1 LLDFLGD
8 LRRTQMCGALRASDA
23 GKKATLMGWV
33 NKRRD
38 LGSLIFVDL
47 RDRTGMTQV
56 VINAERDAA
65 IHEKTE
71 ALRNEYVIAVTGT
84 VKLRDA
90 TTVNKNIATGDVELV
105 AEELR
110 ILNESKLPP
119 FLPSDTSLTNEETR
133 LKYRYIDLRRDA
145 MQFNIELRHKVAKAI
160 RDYLSGQ
167 GFFEIETPFM
177 TRSTPEGARD
187 YLVPSRVQP
196 GTFYALPQSP
206 QLFKQILMISG
217 FDKYFQI
224 VRCFRDED
232 LRADRQP
239 EFTQIDLEMSYPQPE
254 TVWEVVEGFL
264 TAAFSAAGFAIETP
278 FPRMD
283 YDEAIRLYGI
293 DKPDLRLP
301 AFTDVSEC
309 FAAENLQELAINAN
323 LPVVA
328 IRTPKVGELS
338 RKERDDIK
346 PLFHSK
352 GGAKIFE
359 DFKRIGNKF
368 PDAGA
373 AIAKKTGMDEGDLI
387 VLVAG
392 SAQGGGQALPTNSKV
407 TPQELAI
414 YASAGALRLA
424 LAQKYSERHGIF
436 KKTGD
441 AGKDFRF
448 LWVTNFPMFE
458 WDEGE
463 KSWMAAHHPFTS
475 PHEEDMSKLESG
487 VESLHDPLSPLS
499 AVRALAYDVVL
510 NGTELGSGSI
520 RIHRQDVQSRIFR
533 ALGMTEEEAR
543 ARFGFFLEALEYG
556 TPPHGG
562 IALGL
567 DRIVMILAGAESL
580 REVIPFPK
588 TARAV
593 DLMVDAPSDIGIG
606 QEDELEL
613 LSSWP
618 RLSDRERTLAG
629 HCGNLL
635 KIVDRLFF
643 ERDFKWDTRFQQAMA
658 IILTKAYNDAHAAV
672 RLSKAGYAL
681 QAAALCRSIVEA
693 AANGEWIALDPEP
706 RSAAFLKSVGSEAK
720 RLAGKIHQSAQSRES
735 LDALERA
742 SSLAADAGW
751 PRTAR
756 ERFKELGANASTY
769 EVLFAM
775 LSQFVHPTP
784 TSIAGITS
792 YDGRELS
799 FRVGPSDEFVEFSLS
814 IVFDFFS
821 NVALTA
827 TGAFDLS
834 KLPIDQARDSFQKF
848 RAALK

>member
-1 LLDFLGD
+1 
-8 LRRTQMCGALRASDA
+8 MCGALRTSDA
-23 GKKATLMGWV
+23 GKKAVLMGWV
-33 NKRRD
+33 NRRRD
-38 LGSLIFVDL
+38 HGNLLFVDL
-47 RDRTGMTQV
+47 RDRSGVTQV

-65 IHEKTE
+65 IHDKSA

-90 TTVNKNIATGDVELV
+90 NTVNPNMPTGDVELI

-119 FLPSDTSLTNEETR
+119 FLPSDTALTNEETR
-133 LKYRYIDLRRDA
+133 LKYRYIDLRRDV

-160 RDYLSGQ
+160 RDYLSAQ

-217 FDKYFQI
+217 FDRYFQI

-254 TVWEVVEGFL
+254 RVWEVVEGFL
-264 TAAFSAAGFAIETP
+264 TAAFAAAGSAIKTP
-278 FPRMD
+278 FPRID

-301 AFTDVSEC
+301 AFTDVREC
-309 FAAENLQELAINAN
+309 FSAENLQELAVNAN
-323 LPVVA
+323 LPVIA

-346 PLFHSK
+346 PMFNSK
-352 GGAKIFE
+352 GGAKVFE
-359 DFKRIGNKF
+359 DFKRIGSKF
-368 PDAGA
+368 PEAAA
-373 AIAKKTGMDEGDLI
+373 AIAKKTGMEDSDLI
-387 VLVAG
+387 VIVAG
-392 SAQGGGQALPTNSKV
+392 SAQSGPQTAVSEHRKV

-414 YASAGALRLA
+414 YASAGLLRLA
-424 LAQKYSERHGIF
+424 LAQKYADRHGIF

-441 AGKDFRF
+441 AAKDFRF

-458 WDEGE
+458 WDEGG
-463 KSWMAAHHPFTS
+463 KQWNAAHHPFTS
-475 PHEEDMSKLESG
+475 PHEEDMAKLESG
-487 VESLHDPLSPLS
+487 VESLNDPLSPLS

-543 ARFGFFLEALEYG
+543 GRFGFFLEALEYG

-593 DLMVDAPSDIGIG
+593 DLMVDAPTPVSD
-606 QEDELEL
+606 
-613 LSSWP
+613 
-618 RLSDRERTLAG
+618 
-629 HCGNLL
+629 
-635 KIVDRLFF
+635 
-643 ERDFKWDTRFQQAMA
+643 
-658 IILTKAYNDAHAAV
+658 
-672 RLSKAGYAL
+672 
-681 QAAALCRSIVEA
+681 
-693 AANGEWIALDPEP
+693 
-706 RSAAFLKSVGSEAK
+706 
-720 RLAGKIHQSAQSRES
+720 AQLR
-735 LDALERA
+735 
-742 SSLAADAGW
+742 
-751 PRTAR
+751 
-756 ERFKELGANASTY
+756 ELG
-769 EVLFAM
+769 
-775 LSQFVHPTP
+775 
-784 TSIAGITS
+784 
-792 YDGRELS
+792 
-799 FRVGPSDEFVEFSLS
+799 
-814 IVFDFFS
+814 IV
-821 NVALTA
+821 V
-827 TGAFDLS
+827 
-834 KLPIDQARDSFQKF
+834 KKPKE
-848 RAALK
+848 

>member
-1 LLDFLGD
+1 
-8 LRRTQMCGALRASDA
+8 MCGALRAPDA

-47 RDRTGMTQV
+47 RDRTGVTQV

-65 IHEKTE
+65 IHQKTE

-84 VKLRDA
+84 VKLRDPS
-90 TTVNKNIATGDVELV
+90 TVNRNIATGEVELV

-119 FLPSDTSLTNEETR
+119 FLPSDTALTNEETR
-133 LKYRYIDLRRDA
+133 LKYRYLDLRREV

-160 RDYLSGQ
+160 RDYLSGL

-239 EFTQIDLEMSYPQPE
+239 EFTQIDLEMTYPQSE
-254 TVWEVVEGFL
+254 QVWEVVEGFL
-264 TAAFSAAGFAIETP
+264 TAAFAAAGFAIKGP

-301 AFTDVSEC
+301 AFTDVREC
-309 FAAENLQELAINAN
+309 FAAENLHDLGVNAN

-359 DFKRIGNKF
+359 DFKRIGNKY
-368 PDAGA
+368 PDAAA

-392 SAQGGGQALPTNSKV
+392 SAQTGSAQTGSSQTGPSQTGPQTTVSEHRHHHQKV

-414 YASAGALRLA
+414 YASAGTLRLA
-424 LAQKYSERHGIF
+424 LAQKYAERHGIF

-441 AGKDFRF
+441 AAKDFRF

-458 WDEGE
+458 WDDGE
-463 KSWMAAHHPFTS
+463 KVWNAAHHPFTS
-475 PHEEDMSKLESG
+475 PHEEDMAKLESG
-487 VESLHDPLSPLS
+487 VEALHDPLSPLS

-533 ALGMTEEEAR
+533 ALGMDEEEAR

-593 DLMVDAPSDIGIG
+593 DLMVDAPT
-606 QEDELEL
+606 
-613 LSSWP
+613 P
-618 RLSDRERTLAG
+618 
-629 HCGNLL
+629 
-635 KIVDRLFF
+635 V
-643 ERDFKWDTRFQQAMA
+643 
-658 IILTKAYNDAHAAV
+658 
-672 RLSKAGYAL
+672 
-681 QAAALCRSIVEA
+681 
-693 AANGEWIALDPEP
+693 
-706 RSAAFLKSVGSEAK
+706 SEK
-720 RLAGKIHQSAQSRES
+720 QL
-735 LDALERA
+735 
-742 SSLAADAGW
+742 
-751 PRTAR
+751 
-756 ERFKELGANASTY
+756 KELG
-769 EVLFAM
+769 
-775 LSQFVHPTP
+775 
-784 TSIAGITS
+784 IAI
-792 YDGRELS
+792 RKAKE
-799 FRVGPSDEFVEFSLS
+799 
-814 IVFDFFS
+814 
-821 NVALTA
+821 
-827 TGAFDLS
+827 
-834 KLPIDQARDSFQKF
+834 
-848 RAALK
+848 